1 MRATFNTTF
10 FIQRT
15 RCNSEGKAPILCR
28 LTVNKET
35 IHISTKQYV
44 LPDHW
49 DSTTYRTTAQTKEE
63 KVINRALDEMQGAI
77 QRHYYDLQGAG
88 EVISAGK
95 IKMRL
100 CSTDEKAN
108 MSIGKLFDLFIT
120 DYEQLVLTQDYGHES
135 FFRYK
140 VCKDRVMHFI
150 SMNYKTSD
158 LPLTSIDKRFLDKL
172 YLYLRTERG
181 LNNNTAVKFL
191 HRFSSVYKMARD
203 NGWVNG
209 DPFKLQH
216 LHLDKVDRSYLT
228 QTELNKVMEKE
239 FETQRLEQ
247 VRDVFIFCCFTGL
260 PYIDAKKLTNQHLK
274 VWSDGS
280 LWLTLHRQ
288 KTKVPVNVKLLP
300 IALEILDKY
309 KDSIASRGGKLLP
322 VLSNQKCN
330 EYLKELAA
338 VCGINKDI
346 TFHSARHTFAT
357 TVTLENSVPIES
369 ASKMLGHTNVKTTQL
384 YARITDTKVSND
396 MDVLQENLQ
405 GVFDKPLTQSVKS
418 RKKVAQA
425 KEIAQL
431 AQQLGVAL

>member
-15 RCNSEGKAPILCR
+15 RCNSEGKAPIYCR
-28 LTVNKET
+28 LTVNRES
-35 IHISTKQYV
+35 IHISTKQWV

-63 KVINRALDEMQGAI
+63 KLINKMLDEVQGSI
-77 QRHYYDLQGAG
+77 QRHFYDLQGAG

-100 CSTDEKAN
+100 CSTDERAN
-108 MSIGKLFDLFIT
+108 MSIGKLFELFIN

-158 LPLTSIDKRFLDKL
+158 LPLTSIDKRFLDK
-172 YLYLRTERG
+172 
-181 LNNNTAVKFL
+181 
-191 HRFSSVYKMARD
+191 
-203 NGWVNG
+203 
-209 DPFKLQH
+209 
-216 LHLDKVDRSYLT
+216 VDRSYLT

-239 FETQRLEQ
+239 FESQRLEQ

-338 VCGINKDI
+338 VCGINK
-346 TFHSARHTFAT
+346 
-357 TVTLENSVPIES
+357 
-369 ASKMLGHTNVKTTQL
+369 
-384 YARITDTKVSND
+384 
-396 MDVLQENLQ
+396 
-405 GVFDKPLTQSVKS
+405 
-418 RKKVAQA
+418 
-425 KEIAQL
+425 EIVQL
-431 AQQLGVAL
+431 AQQL